1 MAHPRSP
8 LPAPR
13 SPSSAIS
20 RFAPSATGR
29 AHPGTLLAGL
39 LAWLDARQR
48 GARLVLRLEDLDPQR
63 CTPALVHGLQDD
75 LAWFGLDFDAVEIQ
89 SQHHARHAAALDQ
102 LAAHGVLYPCSLSRS
117 ELQALGRRAP
127 DGSWASDHRDRG
139 RALPEGGWRA
149 CSEPLRVR
157 LPGDL
162 PDPVVRRRDGAVA
175 YQLAVVVDD
184 AAIGVTHIVRGR
196 DIEPST
202 GTQQA
207 LQRLL
212 GLPTPTYRHHALLQE
227 ADGSG
232 KLSKFH
238 GAVAV
243 PELQR
248 GYQPAALCGFLA
260 WCCGLAP
267 APHALRPQD
276 LLATFDW
283 ARVTTADC
291 AVHWDGT
298 ALQRV

>member
-1 MAHPRSP
+1 MT
-8 LPAPR
+8 
-13 SPSSAIS
+13 AIC

-48 GARLVLRLEDLDPQR
+48 RARLVLRLEDLDPQR
-63 CTPALVHGLQDD
+63 CTPALVQELQDD
-75 LAWFGLDFDAVEIQ
+75 LQWFGLDFDAVEIQ
-89 SQHHARHAAALDQ
+89 SHYHARHAAALDH
-102 LAAHGVLYPCSLSRS
+102 LAALGVLYPCSLSRS
-117 ELQALGRRAP
+117 DLQALGRRAP

-139 RALPEGGWRA
+139 RALPAGGWRT
-149 CSEPLRVR
+149 CREPLRVR
-157 LPGDL
+157 LSDEL

-196 DIEPST
+196 DIAPST

-212 GLPTPTYRHHALLQE
+212 GLPTPTYRHHALLLE

-243 PELQR
+243 PQLQPH
-248 GYQPAALCGFLA
+248 YEPAVLCGFLA
-260 WCCGLAP
+260 WCCGLQEHAQP
-267 APHALRPQD
+267 VRPHAL
-276 LLATFDW
+276 LTTFAW
-283 ARVTTADC
+283 ARVNPEDC
-291 AVHWDGT
+291 AIHWDGT
-298 ALQRV
+298 LLQRI

>member
-1 MAHPRSP
+1 MTR
-8 LPAPR
+8 R
-13 SPSSAIS
+13 SSAIC

-48 GARLVLRLEDLDPQR
+48 RARFVLRLEDLDPQR
-63 CTPALVHGLQDD
+63 CTPDLARGLQDD
-75 LAWFGLDFDAVEIQ
+75 LEWFGLDFDAVEIQ
-89 SQHHARHAAALDQ
+89 SRHHARHAAALDQ
-102 LAAHGVLYPCSLSRS
+102 LAALGVLYPCSLSRS

-127 DGSWASDHRDRG
+127 DGSWASDHHDRG

-157 LPGDL
+157 LPDDL

-184 AAIGVTHIVRGR
+184 AAIGVTQIVRGR

-202 GTQQA
+202 ATQQA
-207 LQRLL
+207 LQKLL
-212 GLPTPTYRHHALLQE
+212 GLPTPTYRHHALLLE

-243 PELQR
+243 PELQGR
-248 GYQPAALCGFLA
+248 YTPAALCGFLA
-260 WCCGLAP
+260 WCCGLSAAP
-267 APHALRPQD
+267 QALRPHD
-276 LLATFDW
+276 LLATFAW
-283 ARVTTADC
+283 ERVITHDC

-298 ALQRV
+298 QLRRI

>member
-1 MAHPRSP
+1 MVDVG
-8 LPAPR
+8 
-13 SPSSAIS
+13 

-48 GARLVLRLEDLDPQR
+48 RARFVLRLEDLDPQR
-63 CTPALVHGLQDD
+63 CTPELVQGLQAD

-102 LAAHGVLYPCSLSRS
+102 LAALDVLYPCSLSRS
-117 ELQALGRRAP
+117 DLQSLGRRAP

-149 CSEPLRVR
+149 CNEPLRVR
-157 LPGDL
+157 LPGNL

-212 GLPTPTYRHHALLQE
+212 GLPTPTYHHHALLQE

-248 GYQPAALCGFLA
+248 RYRPDDLCGFLA
-260 WCCGLAP
+260 WCCGLSA

-283 ARVTTADC
+283 VRVTTDDC

-298 ALQRV
+298 RLRRI